1 MGRDS
6 KCRQVFLLCESS
18 EKKKK
23 KKPGRKKEYRESTP
37 SEKVMFQMT
46 LNKKKN
52 VSVSGHI
59 ANSSE
64 IDKFIKYP
72 QGRMYP
78 RLPLNSCSIHIY
90 WEGLF
95 HLYLDRIIPVLYRT
109 MQKSHLLTSIPCK
122 RLLIIPLN
130 IFTFIIIVLTYFPK
144 ERSIICFLGLFYS
157 NTRCQITL
165 SRLNQ
170 LDSWSWN
177 RCSKPNG

>member
-18 EKKKK
+18 EKKKKK

-59 ANSSE
+59 ASSSE

-72 QGRMYP
+72 QGIRDFHSTAP
-78 RLPLNSCSIHIY
+78 ASISTGKDH
-90 WEGLF
+90 F
-95 HLYLDRIIPVLYRT
+95 
-109 MQKSHLLTSIPCK
+109 
-122 RLLIIPLN
+122 
-130 IFTFIIIVLTYFPK
+130 IFI
-144 ERSIICFLGLFYS
+144 
-157 NTRCQITL
+157 
-165 SRLNQ
+165 
-170 LDSWSWN
+170 
-177 RCSKPNG
+177 